1 MREHRGILVVSD
13 HRYVDDL
20 YLGKNKFFDKA
31 SKEGRVYNR
40 WFGDS
45 IFYASS
51 GQAWQ
56 EQRKHVA
63 AAFYRDKMQLLLKAT
78 MTVANDRV

>member
-1 MREHRGILVVSD
+1 MREHGGILVVSD

-31 SKEGRVYNR
+31 SKEGRVYYR
-40 WFGDS
+40 WFGNS
-45 IFYASS
+45 IFYLPTGSH
-51 GQAWQ
+51 WQ

-63 AAFYRDKMQLLLKAT
+63 AAFYKEKT
-78 MTVANDRV
+78 